1 MQGELRDRN
10 ADLAVGPGPEP
21 ITDRNLIMRQTSI
34 LRREVVQPDVRSVP
48 SVTYWPL

>member
-21 ITDRNLIMRQTSI
+21 ITDRNLIMPQTSI

>member
-21 ITDRNLIMRQTSI
+21 ITDKNLTVEISFR
-34 LRREVVQPDVRSVP
+34 
-48 SVTYWPL
+48 